1 MIAAAVFQKKPW
13 GLKYIWFKKSGIRT
27 LLHND
32 RIFSTAEVYPPCSER
47 ASYYHNGIRIAYA
60 FQVLSF
66 HVPRRVYPLNTLLSI
81 ALAVVYSPIL
91 LALAANTGCEDIMK
105 KI

>member
-32 RIFSTAEVYPPCSER
+32 RIFSTAEVYPP
-47 ASYYHNGIRIAYA
+47 
-60 FQVLSF
+60 
-66 HVPRRVYPLNTLLSI
+66 LL
-81 ALAVVYSPIL
+81 
-91 LALAANTGCEDIMK
+91 
-105 KI
+105 

>member
-60 FQVLSF
+60 FQEDFPFTL
-66 HVPRRVYPLNTLLSI
+66 VPTSNAPAKVQS
-81 ALAVVYSPIL
+81 
-91 LALAANTGCEDIMK
+91 TGD
-105 KI
+105 